1 MKGLLVC
8 LLLPVGL
15 AQAVRVYLSPS
26 PSLPSRLSAKQA
38 SFALSRH
45 LDLESFETLDENSV
59 IWDTPTH
66 QEFIGQGPKDGLLL
80 TIDESYSHDVI
91 PKKLKPTFEIPSPS
105 SVTSLYS
112 LVSTFLRRAPSTY
125 SQILSEASYPAHGV
139 PRLLDIFSVPSTAT
153 GTFMSEI
160 STLLDF
166 VESDSTSGKFG
177 AFELRGLTEIQRA
190 YGSGSEQY
198 RVAAD
203 SLRAVIQSATAKG
216 SINLA
221 VLVHTPNSREK
232 REPQQTPLPS
242 PLPNQPISSTS
253 TCYDSQETCQDET
266 SSCSGHGGCAEVSKA
281 GKTCFVCACS
291 ATKDSKGRT
300 ENWAGEACE
309 RMDVSGPFVLLAGT
323 TIGLLIIIVG
333 SIGLL
338 YKVGD
343 AALPST
349 LTGGVGGLKRD

>member
-1 MKGLLVC
+1 MCGRGV
-8 LLLPVGL
+8 
-15 AQAVRVYLSPS
+15 Q
-26 PSLPSRLSAKQA
+26 
-38 SFALSRH
+38 
-45 LDLESFETLDENSV
+45 T
-59 IWDTPTH
+59 
-66 QEFIGQGPKDGLLL
+66 
-80 TIDESYSHDVI
+80 DVI

-112 LVSTFLRRAPSTY
+112 LVSTFLHRAPSTY

-139 PRLLDIFSVPSTAT
+139 PQLLDIFSVPSTAT
-153 GTFMSEI
+153 GAFMSEI

-177 AFELRGLTEIQRA
+177 AFELRGLAEIQRA

-253 TCYDSQETCQDET
+253 TCYDSQETCEDET

-309 RMDVSGPFVLLAGT
+309 RMDVSG
-323 TIGLLIIIVG
+323 
-333 SIGLL
+333 
-338 YKVGD
+338 
-343 AALPST
+343 
-349 LTGGVGGLKRD
+349 